1 MSAVGVVRRR
11 GLVGILGRAYARSGA
26 AIAGAAL
33 ILVLVLVALAAPV
46 ITAYA
51 PETMDFSAPLSGPS
65 FAHLLGTDNFGR
77 DVLSRVLYGYRVSL
91 AVAIGS
97 VGVAMIV
104 AVPLGLVAGYY
115 GRWLDNAIMRP
126 MDVVM
131 AFPAIV
137 LVVAMAGFFG
147 QGLWLMML
155 ALAIVYVPIIARVM
169 RGAALGVAGE
179 LFVEGAR
186 ARGASDLRIMLRH
199 ILPNAISPVFVQAS
213 VLMGI
218 AILLEA
224 ALSFI
229 GLGVQPPTPSLGLML
244 SEGRSFMGQAPW
256 LVIGPGLAIVL
267 AVLGFNLLGNG
278 LPSLLGPPG
287 ARSQ

>member
-1 MSAVGVVRRR
+1 MTVDAIRPGRPAGLLRRTYRRSPPAIIGGGLLVVLAFAAV
-11 GLVGILGRAYARSGA
+11 
-26 AIAGAAL
+26 
-33 ILVLVLVALAAPV
+33 AAPWL
-46 ITAYA
+46 TPYA
-51 PETMDFSAPLSGPS
+51 PETMDFNAPLAGPTAS
-65 FAHLLGTDNFGR
+65 HPFGTDNFGR
-77 DVLSRVLYGYRVSL
+77 DVLSRVLHGYRVSL

-97 VGVAMIV
+97 VAMALVVAI
-104 AVPLGLVAGYY
+104 PLGLVAGYY
-115 GRWLDNAIMRP
+115 QRWLDNVIMRP
-126 MDVVM
+126 MDVIM

-147 QGLWLMML
+147 QGLVLMML
-155 ALAIVYVPIIARVM
+155 ALAIVYVPIIVRVM

-186 ARGASDLRIMLRH
+186 ARGASDLRIMVRH
-199 ILPNAISPVFVQAS
+199 VLPNAITPVFVQAS

-229 GLGVQPPTPSLGLML
+229 GLGVEPPTPSLGLML
-244 SEGRSFMGQAPW
+244 AEGRSFMGRAPW
-256 LVIGPGLAIVL
+256 LVIAPGLAIVL

-278 LPSLLGPPG
+278 LPALSGPRRG
-287 ARSQ
+287 R

>member
-1 MSAVGVVRRR
+1 MTAVAAGRRR
-11 GLVGILGRAYARSGA
+11 GPLAAFARIFARSPA
-26 AIAGAAL
+26 AVVGGTVIA
-33 ILVLVLVALAAPV
+33 ILAIVAITAPV
-46 ITAYA
+46 ITAYG
-51 PETMDFSAPLSGPS
+51 PEAMDFNDPLSGPS
-65 FAHLLGTDNFGR
+65 FAHWLGTDNFGR
-77 DVLSRVLYGYRVSL
+77 DVLSRVLYGYRISL

-97 VGVAMIV
+97 VVLAMLL

-115 GRWLDNAIMRP
+115 QRWLDNIIMRP
-126 MDVVM
+126 MDVIM

-147 QGLWLMML
+147 QGLVLMML
-155 ALAIVYVPIIARVM
+155 ALAIVYVPILARVM
-169 RGAALGVAGE
+169 RGAALGVAKE
-179 LFVEGAR
+179 LFVEGAK
-186 ARGASDLRIMLRH
+186 ARGASDLRVMVRH
-199 ILPNAISPVFVQAS
+199 ILPNAITPVFVQAS

-244 SEGRSFMGQAPW
+244 AEGRSFMGQAPW
-256 LVIGPGLAIVL
+256 LVLAPGLAIVF

-278 LPSLLGPPG
+278 LPQLLRPPRRG
-287 ARSQ
+287 